1 MPGTTDPDLPDGI
14 GPHEGQ
20 EFALMRAG
28 QKNVALFF
36 ELEPCGLD
44 DMLQDGFCLL
54 QVPQLAHQGRMIFTR
69 IVFRPGFA
77 PDAFRLLHLIEA
89 PSRGFDPKQEHEIGR
104 ILSYRPDQVE
114 TFLRHVQGDSSG

>member
-36 ELEPCGLD
+36 ELEPEGLN
-44 DMLQDGFCLL
+44 DMLQDGFC
-54 QVPQLAHQGRMIFTR
+54 
-69 IVFRPGFA
+69 
-77 PDAFRLLHLIEA
+77 LLHLIEA
-89 PSRGFDPKQEHEIGR
+89 PSRGFDPRREHEIGR
-104 ILSYRPDQVE
+104 ILSYHPDQVE
-114 TFLRHVQGDSSG
+114 TFLRHVQGDSSAPL